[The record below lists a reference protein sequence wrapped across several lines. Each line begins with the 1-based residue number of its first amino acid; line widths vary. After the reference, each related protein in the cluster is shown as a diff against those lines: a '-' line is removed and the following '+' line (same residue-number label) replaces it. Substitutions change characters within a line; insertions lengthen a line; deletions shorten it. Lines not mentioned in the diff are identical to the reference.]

1 MNMNIGY
8 TESLLNIVAKT
19 CGCREKENNKKV
31 AYSFTDNYHYLCIDK
46 IDVISEELEACQR
59 LLKYTVDEI
68 DKKTVKTEIAEL
80 KMILDLMS

>member
-19 CGCREKENNKKV
+19 CGSTEKENSKKV
-31 AYSFTDNYHYLCIDK
+31 AYSFADNYHYLCIDK
-46 IDVISEELEACQR
+46 IGVISEELEACER
-59 LLKYTVDEI
+59 LLKYAVDEI
-68 DKKTVKTEIAEL
+68 DKKTVETEMAEL

>member
-1 MNMNIGY
+1 MNIGY

-19 CGCREKENNKKV
+19 CGCKEKENSKKV
-31 AYSFTDNYHYLCIDK
+31 TYYFVDNYHYLCIDK
-46 IDVISEELEACQR
+46 RDVTSEELKACEQ

-68 DKKTVKTEIAEL
+68 DKRTIETEITEL